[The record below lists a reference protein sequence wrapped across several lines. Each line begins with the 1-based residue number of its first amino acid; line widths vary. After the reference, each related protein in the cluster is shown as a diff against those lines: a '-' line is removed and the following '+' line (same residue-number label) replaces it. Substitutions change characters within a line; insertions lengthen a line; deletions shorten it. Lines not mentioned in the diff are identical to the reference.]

1 MCSQGIDRLGALADQ
16 QIARAVLHQLALLLG
31 RLDAHKAHGWAPDRL
46 ADRLGVSCVVLIAL
60 EIGLHVLRRHQTNLV
75 SELGQLAS
83 PIVGCGT
90 GLHPDQAWRQ
100 RCEERDHLAAP
111 QLLSDND
118 LLSCIDAM
126 NLEYLLGDIQT
137 DRGNLHVDG
146 SLGDSVATI
155 TLWQFVAGSGRR
167 PPHQKQTD
175 ERPLYPPRADILRV
189 NEYTPC
195 SPDCP
200 RILRSRVASRAI

>member
-1 MCSQGIDRLGALADQ
+1 MGRRSSVASAMIASSFLSPSRPCAAAMPSSAKCARKALIAWVRWRISRSRARCSINWL
-16 QIARAVLHQLALLLG
+16 LALLLG
-31 RLDAHKAHGWAPDRL
+31 RLDAHKAHGWTPDRL
-46 ADRLGVSCVVLIAL
+46 ADRLGVGCVVLIAL

-126 NLEYLLGDIQT
+126 NLEYVLGDIQT
-137 DRGNLHVDG
+137 HRGNLHVDG
-146 SLGDSVATI
+146 SLGDSLATI

-167 PPHQKQTD
+167 PPHQK
-175 ERPLYPPRADILRV
+175 PK
-189 NEYTPC
+189 N
-195 SPDCP
+195 S
-200 RILRSRVASRAI
+200 S